1 MTLIDRPH
9 RDKMLVCLDLLEPA
23 GRDEDP
29 AAFQRCIDG
38 SRRLL
43 SYAREAEWSIVHC
56 LGREWP
62 ARAASGLEP
71 LASEAVYLRDG
82 LSAFSS
88 RGFRR
93 RLQLWSLPELV
104 IIGCSLSTTC
114 LATALAAHDRGVPAR
129 LVLDAISVRRDE
141 AVGSTALARVV
152 GRIAGPFVQMSYTD
166 DLIDRRRALRL
177 VTAS

>member
-1 MTLIDRPH
+1 MNLSDRPQ
-9 RDKMLVCLDLLEPA
+9 RERILVCLDLLEPA
-23 GRDEDP
+23 ARDEDP
-29 AAFQRCIDG
+29 AAFQRCLSG

-43 SYAREAEWSIVHC
+43 AHAREGDWSIVHC

-71 LASEAVYLRDG
+71 LASEAVYLREG

-93 RLQLWSLPELV
+93 RLGLWPLPELV

-129 LVLDAISVRRDE
+129 LVLDAISVRGDE
-141 AVGSTALARVV
+141 VIGPAALARAI
-152 GRIAGPFVQMSYTD
+152 GRIAGPYVQMSYTD
-166 DLIDRRRALRL
+166 DLIDRRSALRL